1 MELGYILVTLGWQAP
16 MLIGKIGK
24 AFEPSR
30 RHAAGD
36 LGKHPRQDRE
46 EHKGKTE
53 GNIVE
58 QVEARR

>member
-1 MELGYILVTLGWQAP
+1 

-24 AFEPSR
+24 AFEPSPHR
-30 RHAAGD
+30 PARD

-58 QVEARR
+58 